1 MAALLETPSR
11 IWRRIQDE
19 QEPSSLPSLP
29 GFEHSMVPETTSDQS
44 SSEDDNL
51 ALPVHSTPVALSSH
65 TATTTAK
72 LHSSTSSTA
81 RFATSVA
88 SRSVSAKSS
97 ASQAYIRHPQESF
110 DVSAITSLPHDSED
124 GTHPEEEPLSHSVP
138 EVYLPPMEPDDGED
152 MSLVDALESVSRS
165 SSPLPPD
172 FLVEEQTPKKGLKYD
187 YSVSLRSEP
196 KPSPFDKYRNV
207 ALRKPLA
214 RARTPSLSRTTP
226 SPVSSPPNST
236 PRSNRSTHFPRDTPS
251 PTPGIQI
258 PLPRSTS
265 ASPAVRSLS
274 NAIFQSQDEVP
285 RSSDEDRESSNFA
298 NENRDVQEFDKASE
312 TEGATNDDREPT
324 FTSSSDL
331 NYPMNNTMQPGKSP
345 VTFTPGIC
353 SSTPSPAFTPT
364 PVIAP
369 RPRPRFNIPQAQ
381 IPEEVEEEVEHDSD
395 PITPRTRRRSF
406 LLSVINSTARPRMK
420 APTPHPRRLAV
431 LNAAE
436 ESSDDGQATL
446 AAPLRKAFA
455 GTTPRPSRA
464 RLSHPLAQVYVSET
478 NTDGGN
484 PNSPYDSAGE
494 RMSFVS
500 TASSHDLVTHVRANT
515 SYDPAVGLGERGK
528 TGRFDAQK
536 LNTYLHAL
544 NRRLQDEN
552 VTLVERLRKYEDVKP
567 GPRLSI
573 ASSGRDRRVSAG
585 SALGDVEENA
595 GAEGWAE
602 EKLELEAILQKME
615 EDLDK
620 LNQDKAQ
627 LQKDLDDERIER
639 TRDQELWRERMRDVE
654 KGVAD
659 IVSDLEKRLDEAE
672 NGRAEAIEELA
683 RLNRE
688 TERVREHLENQ
699 RDLANERATK
709 AESALESGRE
719 LGGALREAN
728 SKVSLLTSEVQ
739 AAAAKIGELEETVVS
754 SERRIEQLRQEL
766 KEERL
771 SSKLAA
777 DDFHGQLGEM
787 GTEVMR
793 ATARIAELDKVV
805 AARDSTL
812 KRLEEEL
819 QMKAD
824 ELSQVQQAAEENEMD
839 AVEEIRRLKKLV
851 AELEESGTE
860 RVKLLKEQLS
870 VAHDRIAQLEA
881 GEIQA
886 NDRMDMLEKEAERT
900 SELARQLEEALEAA
914 EEKMR
919 TDEQVIS
926 ELKGKLI
933 TLEREQER
941 QQALGNCSTRNEAEE
956 ALEADLDEAHKEIAR
971 LNALLQQSPVRK
983 AVDKAKDARIEMLE
997 QERVDLLERIKALR
1011 TNSVELTT
1019 PNKIFNMNGISP
1031 IHRQVLSMS
1040 VKAPKTPG
1048 APLRDLSWLN
1058 ATTADPTVS
1067 PLLAE
1072 IARLQTRLDHANE
1085 SIDQKLNQLE
1095 EAGLDVVGLTKSLQ
1109 DTRELLATSER
1120 EVARLQR
1127 REQRRLRRLERLRC
1141 QKCLVNIDLGQLR
1154 KIIDVNES
1162 TMDMSQ
1168 SELPSNL
1175 SSPATSSGEA
1185 FQVDLQNVYAQLDA
1199 MKEEWQEEKR
1209 RLLGEKAVLEDEAN
1223 RIKMEARNA
1232 KEEFRRASDANRKTK
1247 ADSQKEVEK
1256 AKTIISDLETELQVE
1271 RMRLRQ
1277 MSTEHQRLQQ
1287 EREDVARQ
1295 IQRTEADIE
1304 DVKRQLHKAK
1314 QENHELENELRENA
1328 NVEQKARLLEARVR
1342 GNAETIEQ
1350 LRQERS
1356 LLARDYKDLQRQFTE
1371 VSERAGK
1378 AQAEYA
1384 ASQTSHDGRRQQLD
1398 ACLTEIDELRRALAN
1413 STDEL
1418 QRTEQEKNRIIVEK
1432 TSIVQT
1438 IDSLEAE
1445 LKRVRKD
1452 ATAIGL
1458 DLKALRTE
1466 KQKMHEK
1473 HIEEM
1478 SKAERAK
1485 KQSQAQIRLLTE
1497 QLESHKAKAKKA
1509 REDLVRHVCPVDDQK
1524 LEALKAQHKQE
1535 CKGLIVQIRY
1545 LKAKFTR
1552 ESTLRDDLAYQKRYL
1567 LVLLASFE
1575 ESEKRILAC
1584 IARIGYPKQ
1593 PQPVP
1598 VPERKTRQLR
1608 SVALCVVFV
1617 HRIKCASEMW
1627 RQACAN
1633 KQAIADALQEVRRRR
1648 ATTHIH
1654 NE

>member
-44 SSEDDNL
+44 SSEDGNL

-65 TATTTAK
+65 TTTTITAK

-97 ASQAYIRHPQESF
+97 ASQAYIRKPQDSF
-110 DVSAITSLPHDSED
+110 DISAITSLPHDIED
-124 GTHPEEEPLSHSVP
+124 SAHPEEEPFSQSANSVP
-138 EVYLPPMEPDDGED
+138 EVYLPPVEAADGED
-152 MSLVDALESVSRS
+152 MSLVDALESISRS

-172 FLVEEQTPKKGLKYD
+172 FPVEEQTPKKGLKYD

-207 ALRKPLA
+207 AFRKPLA

-251 PTPGIQI
+251 PTPGIHI

-265 ASPAVRSLS
+265 VSPAVRSLS
-274 NAIFQSQDEVP
+274 NSIFQSPDEVQ
-285 RSSDEDRESSNFA
+285 RSSDEDEVSSNPG
-298 NENRDVQEFDKASE
+298 NENRDVHENDKASE
-312 TEGATNDDREPT
+312 PEGTTNDDHEPT
-324 FTSSSDL
+324 FTSSSDS
-331 NYPMNNTMQPGKSP
+331 NYPVNNTLQAGKSH
-345 VTFTPGIC
+345 VTLTPGIS
-353 SSTPSPAFTPT
+353 SSTPTPAFTPT
-364 PVIAP
+364 PAIAP
-369 RPRPRFNIPQAQ
+369 RPRPRFNVPQT
-381 IPEEVEEEVEHDSD
+381 PEDVDVEEEAELDSD

-431 LNAAE
+431 LNAGE

-455 GTTPRPSRA
+455 GATPRPSRD
-464 RLSHPLAQVYVSET
+464 RLSHPLAQVYMSEAIESALCA
-478 NTDGGN
+478 DGGS

-500 TASSHDLVTHVRANT
+500 TASSHDLVAHVRANT

-552 VTLVERLRKYEDVKP
+552 VALVERLRKYEDVKS

-573 ASSGRDRRVSAG
+573 DSLGRDRRVSAG
-585 SALGDVEENA
+585 SALGDVEEDA

-620 LNQDKAQ
+620 LNQDKVQ
-627 LQKDLDDERIER
+627 LQNDLNDERNER
-639 TRDQELWRERMRDVE
+639 TRDKERWRERMQDVE

-672 NGRAEAIEELA
+672 SGRVEAVEELA
-683 RLNRE
+683 RVNRE
-688 TERVREHLENQ
+688 AERVRERLENQ
-699 RDLANERATK
+699 RDLANERAMK
-709 AESALESGRE
+709 AEHALESGKE

-728 SKVSLLTSEVQ
+728 SKVSMLTSEVQ

-754 SERRIEQLRQEL
+754 SERCIDQLKQEL

-777 DDFHGQLGEM
+777 DDFHGQLGEL

-793 ATARIAELDKVV
+793 ATARIAELDKAVT
-805 AARDSTL
+805 ARDSNL
-812 KRLEEEL
+812 EWLEEEL
-819 QMKAD
+819 QLKAD
-824 ELSQVQQAAEENEMD
+824 ELLQLQQATEENEMD
-839 AVEEIRRLKKLV
+839 AVEEIRRLKQLV
-851 AELEESGTE
+851 AELEESGAE
-860 RVKLLKEQLS
+860 RAKLLKEQLS
-870 VAHDRIAQLEA
+870 IAHDRIAQFEA

-886 NDRMDMLEKEAERT
+886 NDRIDMLQKEAGRT

-919 TDEQVIS
+919 TDEEVIS
-926 ELKGKLI
+926 ELKGRLI

-997 QERVDLLERIKALR
+997 QEREDLLERIKALR
-1011 TNSVELTT
+1011 TNPVELTT

-1031 IHRQVLSMS
+1031 IHRHVLSMS

-1067 PLLAE
+1067 PLLTE

-1109 DTRELLATSER
+1109 DTCEQLATSER

-1168 SELPSNL
+1168 SELPSHL
-1175 SSPATSSGEA
+1175 SSPATNPSEA

-1199 MKEEWQEEKR
+1199 MKQEWQEEKR

-1223 RIKMEARNA
+1223 RMKMEARNA
-1232 KEEFRRASDANRKTK
+1232 KEEFKKANDASRKSK

-1256 AKTIISDLETELQVE
+1256 AKATISDLETELQVE

-1277 MSTEHQRLQQ
+1277 MSTEHHRLQR

-1314 QENHELENELRENA
+1314 RENHELENELRENA

-1356 LLARDYKDLQRQFTE
+1356 LLARDYKDLQRQFAE

-1378 AQAEYA
+1378 ARAEYA

-1418 QRTEQEKNRIIVEK
+1418 QRTEQEKNRIIIEK
-1432 TSIVQT
+1432 TTIVQT

-1452 ATAIGL
+1452 AAAIGL
-1458 DLKALRTE
+1458 DLKALKTE

-1473 HIEEM
+1473 HKEEM
-1478 SKAERAK
+1478 TKAERAK

-1497 QLESHKAKAKKA
+1497 QLENHKAKTKKA
-1509 REDLVRHVCPVDDQK
+1509 REDLLQHVCPADDQK

-1617 HRIKCASEMW
+1617 HRIK
-1627 RQACAN
+1627 
-1633 KQAIADALQEVRRRR
+1633 
-1648 ATTHIH
+1648 
-1654 NE
+1654 